1 MDKYVD
7 KSLGGLRYTLTIMR
21 GRNRQITKV
30 IQHIN
35 DEERLIDGD
44 FVLTIGKKAVILTR
58 NREPVFVKR
67 WTPRSLE
74 SYVDESKMTSFLFS
88 GVKITEVYQ
97 DSDGWIWE
105 GIVDDDGNHFNIIAN
120 NDYLY
125 TISF

>member
-35 DEERLIDGD
+35 DEESVIDGD

-58 NREPVFVKR
+58 NREPVIVKR
-67 WTPRSLE
+67 WAARSIE
-74 SYVDESKMTSFLFS
+74 SYVDESNMPSFLFA